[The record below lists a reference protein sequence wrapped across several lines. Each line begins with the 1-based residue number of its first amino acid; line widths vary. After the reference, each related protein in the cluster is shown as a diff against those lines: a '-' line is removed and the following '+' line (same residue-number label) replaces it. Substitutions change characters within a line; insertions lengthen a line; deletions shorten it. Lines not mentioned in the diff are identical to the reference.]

1 MVVLDV
7 LMVLLVMTRMVML
20 VRGMLVTVLLVVTT
34 DSSVIIRQTE
44 IEFLPAAWEMCFMSE
59 RRFWKMQLSII
70 YLYPIKTNKLSSLE
84 IYQLN

>member
-7 LMVLLVMTRMVML
+7 LMEVLVMTRMVSMVSMMVL
-20 VRGMLVTVLLVVTT
+20 VVVTT
-34 DSSVIIRQTE
+34 DSRVIIRQTE
-44 IEFLPAAWEMCFMSE
+44 IEFLPGAWELCFMSGVV
-59 RRFWKMQLSII
+59 FWRMQLSII